1 MDKIAGRGLTGAGDS
16 LSEIAYSAIR
26 HRLVTLTIPPGQAF
40 SEGQLAGELLIS
52 KTPVREALSR
62 LQQEGLVDV
71 EPRAGYRATPITVGD
86 ARDLLSVRI
95 LLEGEAAALAAA
107 RIAAGLA
114 DPAVVSEVERL
125 SKVTYDPDNR
135 ASIWRHLETN
145 TAFHVGIARIGGNRF
160 LTEALSRVFV
170 LCERLLHAG
179 MALTTRPRDVLNEH
193 EEIIN
198 AVFSGEPD
206 VARRVAMDQA
216 TKGRELILDALLSSA
231 SVMTAWI
238 EIPEVRAS
246 AADRK
251 SELAT
256 AQHG

>member
-1 MDKIAGRGLTGAGDS
+1 LDKITGRGLGGAGDS
-16 LSEIAYSAIR
+16 LSEVAYNAIR
-26 HRLVTLTIPPGQAF
+26 HRLVTLTIPPGETF
-40 SEGQLAGELLIS
+40 SEGQLAGELMIS
-52 KTPVREALSR
+52 KTPVREALAR

-107 RIAAGLA
+107 RIGAGQV
-114 DPAVVSEVERL
+114 DPSVVREVEEL
-125 SKVTYDPDNR
+125 SKVTYDPESR

-145 TAFHVGIARIGGNRF
+145 TAFHVGIARIGGNRY
-160 LTEALSRVFV
+160 LTEALARVFV

-193 EEIIN
+193 REIIR
-198 AVFSGEPD
+198 AVFSGDPD
-206 VARRVAMDQA
+206 VARSVAMEQA
-216 TKGRELILDALLSSA
+216 ARGRELILDALLSSA

-238 EIPEVRAS
+238 EIPE
-246 AADRK
+246 AAATETGRK
-251 SELAT
+251 SELVSAR
-256 AQHG
+256 